1 MIPDYATEP
10 RARIRR
16 SLASLRA
23 SRTVDRMMLAA
34 IINEIVDEISDF
46 LEGTV
51 DREQARTRIAERLE
65 ADYFQFAPGDR
76 RAVSDS
82 VMAKLEEM
90 EHFETEFFGDPFKDE
105 VEVET
110 EPRE

>member
-1 MIPDYATEP
+1 MIQDYTVEP
-10 RARIRR
+10 RAGIRR

-23 SRTVDRMMLAA
+23 SRTVDRMILAA

-51 DREQARTRIAERLE
+51 DREQARTRIVERLE
-65 ADYFQFAPGDR
+65 ADYFQLAPVDR
-76 RAVSDS
+76 KAVSEA
-82 VMAKLEEM
+82 VMTKLEEM
-90 EHFETEFFGDPFKDE
+90 EHFETEFFGDPFKE
-105 VEVET
+105 EAEVET